1 MKKLLHII
9 TNKFLLTAIVFVVW
23 MAYFDANDWFAQER
37 RRQELRDVE
46 HNITYLNKQID
57 RMEDEL
63 DGMKNDPAVLEQV
76 AREKY
81 HMKRDNEDVYV
92 FE

>member
-57 RMEDEL
+57 KMEEEL

>member
-57 RMEDEL
+57 KMEDEL